1 MFGELG
7 KRKTRE
13 REREKTI
20 AVCHLP
26 VDSFSL
32 IQTLHT
38 VAPLAQ
44 LVSISSVC
52 VCVCGV
58 FFSGSRR
65 VSVTSQLA
73 HDYMTRH

>member
-13 REREKTI
+13 RKREKTI

-52 VCVCGV
+52 VCVCV
-58 FFSGSRR
+58 W
-65 VSVTSQLA
+65 SVLQWKSTCQR
-73 HDYMTRH
+73 DIPIGT